1 MRLID
6 FSSEIYPGMP
16 KPPSAPEVTM
26 RYTISQSAET
36 EAQKGFSNKLEE
48 YTITTHVA
56 THFDA
61 PSHFTTKGKNID
73 EFSLDRFF
81 MVPSLMLKVTKGEY
95 GEISVKDLEDAQ
107 KEAGEIR
114 KGDLV
119 YLNTGFF
126 RLYGEDAYLKTP
138 YLSEEAARYLADA
151 EVSMGRVR
159 CVYQA
164 GGSFRGRRSGMK
176 RVIRL
181 SEKDNV
187 AVVLCDLE
195 EGEFL
200 EEIGIRAKEAIPY
213 GHKIALADIRPGEK
227 ITKYGEAVGNCI
239 GEIAKGGWVHVH
251 NVESIRGLGR

>member
-151 EVSMGRVR
+151 EVSMVAIDCFTVDDAR
-159 CVYQA
+159 
-164 GGSFRGRRSGMK
+164 K
-176 RVIRL
+176 K
-181 SEKDNV
+181 EKP
-187 AVVLCDLE
+187 AHVVLLKEYGIPIIECAMHLDDAPSPRFSSVCFPLKIREGSGAFTRLVGVFGEGDL
-195 EGEFL
+195 G
-200 EEIGIRAKEAIPY
+200 
-213 GHKIALADIRPGEK
+213 
-227 ITKYGEAVGNCI
+227 
-239 GEIAKGGWVHVH
+239 
-251 NVESIRGLGR
+251 